1 MGGPLQ
7 RPAKLAVATAHRIVA
22 DIDREGLRPG
32 DRLPT
37 EVDLQERYDVSR
49 ATLRE
54 ALRLLE
60 AHGVLST
67 RAGRT
72 GGAVVR
78 TPAAAEL
85 GGVLALTLQFAD
97 APYSSVVETRQ
108 AIDPLLARFA
118 AERAT
123 EEELDRL
130 QGLLAELGDQEE
142 DDPVGFLRVN
152 RAFGTALAEATH
164 NPPLQLFAQALS
176 EIISTRFAA
185 EARHLRGRERVVR
198 ARRRVLEALRDRDP
212 QRAEAAAGDYVSAYN
227 AVVAEPAAG
236 LLAARV
242 SWPAP
247 R

>member
-22 DIDREGLRPG
+22 DIDRQGLRPG

-37 EVDLQERYDVSR
+37 EVELQERYDVSR

-60 AHGVLST
+60 VHGVVST

-85 GGVLALTLQFAD
+85 GAVLALTLQFAD
-97 APYSSVVETRQ
+97 APYSSVVETRR

-123 EEELDRL
+123 DDELDRL
-130 QGLLAELGDQEE
+130 QDLLAELEAREE
-142 DDPVGFLRVN
+142 GDPVEFLRVN
-152 RAFGTALAEATH
+152 RALGTALAEATH
-164 NPPLQLFAQALS
+164 TPPLQLFAQALS
-176 EIISTRFAA
+176 EIISTRFTS
-185 EARHLRGRERVVR
+185 EARHLLGRERVVR
-198 ARRRVLEALRDRDP
+198 TRRRVLEALRDRDP
-212 QRAEAAAGDYVSAYN
+212 RAAEAAAADYVAAYD
-227 AVVAEPAAG
+227 AVVTGPAPG
-236 LLAARV
+236 QLATRV
-242 SWPAP
+242 SWPVS

>member
-60 AHGVLST
+60 VHGVLST

-85 GGVLALTLQFAD
+85 GAVLALTLQFAD

-123 EEELDRL
+123 DDELDRL
-130 QGLLAELGDQEE
+130 RDLLAELAGQEHG
-142 DDPVGFLRVN
+142 DPVGFLRAN

-176 EIISTRFAA
+176 EIISTRFTS
-185 EARHLRGRERVVR
+185 EARNLRGRERVVR
-198 ARRRVLEALRDRDP
+198 ARRRVLEAVRARDP
-212 QRAEAAAGDYVSAYN
+212 RAAEAAAADYVAAYD
-227 AVVAEPAAG
+227 AVVAGPAPG
-236 LLAARV
+236 LLATRV
-242 SWPAP
+242 SWPMP